1 MSEADRVTDPDYRA
15 VRRNFQPVAG
25 ADSAGEALGP
35 ACLGQFLDDQGTR
48 LVFHPAFPNVG
59 GDALT
64 EEVTAP
70 ARRQRITSSTT
81 RPVGASLYSP
91 VRRGISRRVRG
102 MHQVLLAV
110 PGLHTGGG
118 GQLDGARGGVDSQGG
133 VGDGIHRVIKLSG
146 LKRVPRRIGG
156 DSPFESHRHALADD
170 QRTPGQD
177 EPQSLPAAPKSA

>member
-1 MSEADRVTDPDYRA
+1 MPVKLSGLPAWGSFWTIRA
-15 VRRNFQPVAG
+15 RGLSFTRRF
-25 ADSAGEALGP
+25 
-35 ACLGQFLDDQGTR
+35 R
-48 LVFHPAFPNVG
+48 MWVG
-59 GDALT
+59 MRS
-64 EEVTAP
+64 P
-70 ARRQRITSSTT
+70 KKSRRQRITSSTT
-81 RPVGASLYSP
+81 RPVGTSLYSP